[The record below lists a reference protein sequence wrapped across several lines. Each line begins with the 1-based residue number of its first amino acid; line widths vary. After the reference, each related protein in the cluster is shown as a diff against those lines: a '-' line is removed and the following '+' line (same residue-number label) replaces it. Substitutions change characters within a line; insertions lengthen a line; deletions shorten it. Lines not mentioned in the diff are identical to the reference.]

1 MPTWLA
7 VLASRIGGLFRGRRD
22 DCDFDREVESHLD
35 LLTEDYVRRG
45 MSATE
50 ARREAILRF
59 GGPVQI
65 KEQQHE
71 RRGLPLVETTLQ
83 DIRYGGRALRKSPA
97 YSLVAIATLA
107 IGIGAGTAVFSV
119 AGAVLLRP
127 LPYRAPDELVRIF
140 ETNPLR
146 RWTRNIAAPANYAD
160 WRTRNKS
167 FTGIGAYE
175 QFNTNGSGAGDLFL
189 TGFGEPQ
196 ALKGL
201 GVSGNLFDVLGAN
214 PLLGRTFT

>member
-7 VLASRIGGLFRGRRD
+7 VLASRIGGLVRAGRHDR
-22 DCDFDREVESHLD
+22 DFDREVESHLN
-35 LLTEDYVRRG
+35 LLTEDYIRRG
-45 MSATE
+45 LSATE

-71 RRGLPLVETTLQ
+71 RRSLPLVETTLQ
-83 DIRYGGRALRKSPA
+83 DIRYGGRALRKSQA

-127 LPYRAPDELVRIF
+127 LPYRAPDELVPI
-140 ETNPLR
+140 
-146 RWTRNIAAPANYAD
+146 
-160 WRTRNKS
+160 
-167 FTGIGAYE
+167 
-175 QFNTNGSGAGDLFL
+175 
-189 TGFGEPQ
+189 
-196 ALKGL
+196 
-201 GVSGNLFDVLGAN
+201 
-214 PLLGRTFT
+214 